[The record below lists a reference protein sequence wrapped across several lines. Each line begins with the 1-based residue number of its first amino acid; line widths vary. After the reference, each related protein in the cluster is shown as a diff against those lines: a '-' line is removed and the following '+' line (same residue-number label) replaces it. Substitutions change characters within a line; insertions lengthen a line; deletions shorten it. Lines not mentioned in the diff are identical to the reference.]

1 LNSPLPTF
9 TESQQL
15 TVLYP
20 DTFYNP
26 IQPGGGDVVAIAT
39 LFLQA
44 VSQNF
49 GKYFDCAFIPF
60 CYLLANFYGFQG
72 FGRS

>member
-1 LNSPLPTF
+1 LNLPLPIF

-15 TVLYP
+15 TVSYP
-20 DTFYNP
+20 DIFYNP
-26 IQPGGGDVVAIAT
+26 IQRGRGDVAAIAT
-39 LFLQA
+39 SFSQA

-49 GKYFDCAFIPF
+49 GKYFDCSFIPF
-60 CYLLANFYGFQG
+60 CYLLANFYGFEG